1 MAKTHEINLGTK
13 AFNNFINNE
22 FIIVEQGNISSE
34 DFILF
39 KEVETIE
46 GEISETGLFRM
57 TQVKEIIHDDGL
69 KDGFALLILTKF

>member
-13 AFNNFINNE
+13 AFNNFINNDY
-22 FIIVEQGNISSE
+22 IIVERGTITAD

-39 KEVETIE
+39 KQVETID
-46 GEISETGLFRM
+46 GEVSETGLYRM
-57 TQVKEIIHDDGL
+57 TQVKEIVTDEGL